1 MTSRKERKESYPE
14 RKGAVVAPDLG
25 EMVVYVS
32 LDSDLQEENIIQIR
46 HVEQMR
52 SLDEFLQE
60 CKR

>member
-1 MTSRKERKESYPE
+1 MTDRR
-14 RKGAVVAPDLG
+14 GAGADASDFE